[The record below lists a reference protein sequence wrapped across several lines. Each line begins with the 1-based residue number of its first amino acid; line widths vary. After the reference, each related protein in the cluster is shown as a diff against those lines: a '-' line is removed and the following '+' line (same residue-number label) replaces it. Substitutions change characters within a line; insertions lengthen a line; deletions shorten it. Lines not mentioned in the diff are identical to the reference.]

1 VLCKHEVTGSIPV
14 GSTSSRAGS
23 TIRLAGSRPVSL
35 PVRSRDRGK
44 TDIVKRAK
52 HETFWVRPE
61 WGFGRVPSPR
71 GSGAFGSSSGEA
83 AGQPR
88 QSFQVN
94 DTDREGGVDLRIVAA
109 SDMPRGVSGQ
119 VDFRPERERVA
130 AEPAA
135 HKRARLLLDR
145 IKREKGVWW
154 MPWQQE
160 AMKDVALCDKPGGGE
175 STLRSR
181 DLRMGQPT

>member
-1 VLCKHEVTGSIPV
+1 M
-14 GSTSSRAGS
+14 
-23 TIRLAGSRPVSL
+23 
-35 PVRSRDRGK
+35 
-44 TDIVKRAK
+44 KRAK

-61 WGFGRVPSPR
+61 WGSGRVPSFGGLRTTPSPSEPKRQDNQNSLSKSMTLTERRPAFLGTR
-71 GSGAFGSSSGEA
+71 G
-83 AGQPR
+83 R
-88 QSFQVN
+88 RRW
-94 DTDREGGVDLRIVAA
+94 RE
-109 SDMPRGVSGQ
+109 PSGQ

-135 HKRARLLLDR
+135 GKRARLLLDR

>member
-1 VLCKHEVTGSIPV
+1 MRT
-14 GSTSSRAGS
+14 
-23 TIRLAGSRPVSL
+23 RPVAARL
-35 PVRSRDRGK
+35 G
-44 TDIVKRAK
+44 
-52 HETFWVRPE
+52 
-61 WGFGRVPSPR
+61 GFR
-71 GSGAFGSSSGEA
+71 SSSGEA
-83 AGQPR
+83 VGQPE
-88 QSFQVN
+88 QSFQVY

-119 VDFRPERERVA
+119 VDFHPGRKRVGS
-130 AEPAA
+130 EPLPG
-135 HKRARLLLDR
+135 KRARLLLDR

-181 DLRMGQPT
+181 DLRMGQPTCQVADDG